1 MSNPKI
7 MTEVDKFAV
16 LAGNAGIAMLLLTPW
31 SVLPG
36 NPDRWSAVRT
46 LNYGSDRLGV

>member
-16 LAGNAGIAMLLLTPW
+16 LAGSADNAMLLLTPW
-31 SVLPG
+31 SVLLG
-36 NPDRWSAVRT
+36 NPDR
-46 LNYGSDRLGV
+46 